1 MKEEWKTVK
10 AYYDEN
16 ARKEWQRLDDN
27 PFEFIFTTYMMD
39 KWIQSGDRILD
50 IGGGPGRYSIYYSQ
64 KNCDVTLVDLS
75 DGNISLANEKAK
87 EMNLTFPTYVKNCLE
102 LEELNLGL
110 YDHVFLMGPLY
121 HLKEEAE
128 QKKAISIALSH
139 LKQGGKLYVSF
150 ILLFAGVLYDLQ
162 NPGFVMADFA
172 DPETSA
178 SFSQILSGENYTG
191 PAFTSTCFFHQNNI
205 LPFMEQFPVKKLSLF
220 GQEGILSPNKFD
232 VMSRSKEEIDTWFE
246 IGKMFLEVPELL
258 SYSEHAMFIGEK
270 L

>member
-128 QKKAISIALSH
+128 QKK
-139 LKQGGKLYVSF
+139 G
-150 ILLFAGVLYDLQ
+150 DLDC
-162 NPGFVMADFA
+162 PFP
-172 DPETSA
+172 PETGRKTVCILHSA
-178 SFSQILSGENYTG
+178 VCRCAL
-191 PAFTSTCFFHQNNI
+191 
-205 LPFMEQFPVKKLSLF
+205 
-220 GQEGILSPNKFD
+220 
-232 VMSRSKEEIDTWFE
+232 
-246 IGKMFLEVPELL
+246 
-258 SYSEHAMFIGEK
+258 
-270 L
+270 